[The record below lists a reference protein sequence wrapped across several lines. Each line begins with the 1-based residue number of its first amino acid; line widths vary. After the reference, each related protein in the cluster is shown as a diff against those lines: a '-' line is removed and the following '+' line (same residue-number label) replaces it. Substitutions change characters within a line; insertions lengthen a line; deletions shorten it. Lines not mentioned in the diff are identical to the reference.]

1 MFGSPFLYCSLNSVV
16 LTESC
21 DFLCA
26 LGTSFLAYYYSVVFQ
41 FLSLSFVF
49 YLFPVQQ
56 LESPFLFPYCSHFLR
71 CINFTLSERLAC
83 IYSSIFP
90 IFVFSFRFVVG
101 CISPFAR
108 RCPVTS
114 LLDRAPPVIPF
125 PRRAHVFSV
134 SLVPMCL
141 KRFFLYL
148 VSLKNNLAGYY
159 P

>member
-1 MFGSPFLYCSLNSVV
+1 MTFYVPLVPHFLLIIT
-16 LTESC
+16 LW
-21 DFLCA
+21 FF
-26 LGTSFLAYYYSVVFQ
+26 SFYH
-41 FLSLSFVF
+41 
-49 YLFPVQQ
+49 YLLFSTCFPVQQ
-56 LESPFLFPYCSHFLR
+56 LESPFLLPYCSHFLR
-71 CINFTLSERLAC
+71 CINFMLSERLAC

-101 CISPFAR
+101 YISPFAR

-125 PRRAHVFSV
+125 PRRAHVYSV

-141 KRFFLYL
+141 KRFFFFIPCILEEQL
-148 VSLKNNLAGYY
+148 GWVLSLR